1 MNDFLKLIIDKLSQ
15 YNFLTNIIPGSVL
28 CIIFEYVVGIDV
40 IPDSAYQAGIIF
52 YFAGLVNGRVGS
64 LIIEW
69 LLKKTNFVKFAP
81 YRDFVEAEKKDPK
94 ITTLSQENNTY
105 RAYISVPFISI
116 VFWIYRL
123 IVDRPEIEVIIGVSI
138 LLVSLM
144 VLFCYSYR
152 KQTNYV
158 RSRVE
163 RALSNQ

>member
-1 MNDFLKLIIDKLSQ
+1 MNDILRLIIDKLSQ

-28 CIIFEYVVGIDV
+28 CIIFEYVVGIDI
-40 IPDSAYQAGIIF
+40 IPESAYQAGIVF
-52 YFAGLVNGRVGS
+52 YFAGLINGRVGS

-81 YRDFVEAEKKDPK
+81 YKDFVEAEKKDPK
-94 ITTLSQENNTY
+94 ITILSQENNTY
-105 RAYISVPFISI
+105 RAYISVCFISV

-123 IVDRPEIEVIIGVSI
+123 IVDCTEVKVIIGVS
-138 LLVSLM
+138 LLLLSLT

-163 RALSNQ
+163 KALSKQ